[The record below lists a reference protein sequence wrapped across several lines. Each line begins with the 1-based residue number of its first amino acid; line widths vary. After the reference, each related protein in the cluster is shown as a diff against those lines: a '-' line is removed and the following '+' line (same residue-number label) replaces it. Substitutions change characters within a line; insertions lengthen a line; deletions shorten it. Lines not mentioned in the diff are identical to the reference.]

1 MPDAYCVG
9 LPERKGASVQH
20 HFVGDVGDFGKYG
33 LLRALTGTRPVAEPR
48 LSLGVVWYLPA
59 GATGSAADGQK
70 LSYLNEP
77 NRFRSCDWRLYEAL
91 GQLFDRGV
99 RSLGAVEASGVLGD
113 GTVFFDGPVPQD
125 QWSRQGW
132 FQQAV
137 QAVQGRDVVFLDPDK
152 GLAPPSAGLSSTEH
166 AYVSELEA
174 FVRSGQTVVV
184 YHHLG
189 RTATHPVQMRDWAE
203 RLARELRPDAEP
215 HILWYRRGTARAYFV
230 IPAEAHA
237 KTIGERLERF
247 RRSLWFERRHFT
259 PLPSPAPNVAVK
271 TELRTRAAEPTQSR
285 PSAGAKS
292 LGASGSAGLAGSDP
306 SPAATAVAHEDRTVV
321 RLADFHPWIAKRA
334 EPLFADGHYQ
344 AAVVAATQFLE
355 AEWKSLLGVEGRSL
369 GALARMSFDRR
380 GPTRDEPRLRFRGYG
395 SRDSLAWRNAHE
407 GAREYAMGCVKRI
420 RNLAIHDPQ
429 DSEPDATETLE
440 ILGALSTLARSLGH
454 RGRGSQGQVV
464 PFSEL
469 KARMAR
475 CA

>member
-1 MPDAYCVG
+1 M
-9 LPERKGASVQH
+9 LSERKGASVQH

-33 LLRALTGTRPVAEPR
+33 LLRALTGTWPVAEPR
-48 LSLGVVWYLPA
+48 LSLGVVWYLPS

-77 NRFRSCDWRLYEAL
+77 NRFRSCDPRLYDTL
-91 GQLFDRGV
+91 GQLFDGGD
-99 RSLGAVEASGVLGD
+99 RSLGAVEASGILGD
-113 GTVFFDGPVPQD
+113 GTAFFDGPVPQD
-125 QWSRQGW
+125 PWSRQW
-132 FQQAV
+132 WVEEAV
-137 QAVQGRDVVFLDPDK
+137 HAVQGRDVVFLDPDK
-152 GLAPPSAGLSSTEH
+152 GLAPPSAGLSSIEH
-166 AYVSELEA
+166 VYVRELEA
-174 FVRSGQTVVV
+174 FVQSGQTVVV

-203 RLARELRPDAEP
+203 RLARELRLDAEP

-230 IPAEAHA
+230 IPAAAHA
-237 KTIGERLERF
+237 KTIDERLERF
-247 RRSLWFERRHFT
+247 SRSLWFERRHFT

-271 TELRTRAAEPTQSR
+271 TEMRTRAAEPTQSR
-285 PSAGAKS
+285 PLAGAKS

-344 AAVVAATQFLE
+344 AAVVAATQSLE
-355 AEWKSLLGVEGRSL
+355 ARWKSLLGVEGRSL

-380 GPTRDEPRLRFRGYG
+380 GPTRNEPRLRFRGYG

-420 RNLAIHDPQ
+420 RNLTIHDPQ

-440 ILGALSTLARSLGH
+440 ILGALSTLARW
-454 RGRGSQGQVV
+454 VTEAEV
-464 PFSEL
+464 
-469 KARMAR
+469 ARAR
-475 CA
+475 